1 MATTRII
8 SMHVSHGKT
17 IADCLTD
24 RIDYSKNPDKT
35 QGGELISAYECDP
48 KTADAE
54 FLYSKRQYQ
63 TVTGR
68 EQRHDVIA
76 YQVRQSFKPGEI
88 TPEEANRV
96 GYEFAERFLKGRHAF
111 FVATHTDKKHIHN
124 HIIWNSTTLDCK
136 HKFRDFLGSG
146 RAVARLSDAICTEH
160 RLSVIAAPKRGK
172 NHYGRWLGNN
182 AKPSHREL
190 LCGLIDAALLQKP
203 DSFETL
209 LKLLAEAGCEV
220 RRRGNTLSLRH
231 PDRKGFI
238 RLSSIDGYTE
248 DELRAVLAGE
258 KEHTPRKKRT
268 RAAQKKNTLLIDI
281 EAKLQAG
288 KGGGYERW
296 AKVFNVK
303 QMAQTYNYLREHGL
317 LDYGELE
324 EKASAATEQFHALS
338 AQIKAAETRMAEIA
352 VLKTHIINY
361 AKTREVYAGYRK
373 AGYSKKYLA
382 EHESDILLHK
392 AAKKAFDELGVKKLP
407 SVKSLQEE
415 YATLLTEK
423 KTAYAAY
430 RRSRDEM
437 RELLIHKQNVDR
449 MLGKDERS
457 EEKKQEHDRQ

>member
-1 MATTRII
+1 MATTRIMPLHI
-8 SMHVSHGKT
+8 GKGRNVGTAVSDILEYVKDAEKT
-17 IADCLTD
+17 DQGRLVTCFQC
-24 RIDYSKNPDKT
+24 NP
-35 QGGELISAYECDP
+35 EI
-48 KTADAE
+48 ADAE
-54 FLYSKRQYQ
+54 FCFSKRRYQ
-63 TVTGR
+63 TSTGR
-68 EQRHDVIA
+68 KQENDVIA
-76 YQVRQSFKPGEI
+76 YHVRQSFKPGEI
-88 TPEEANRV
+88 TPEEANRL
-96 GYEFAERFLKGRHAF
+96 GCEFAERFLKGNHAYI
-111 FVATHTDKKHIHN
+111 VCTHIDKKHIHN

-160 RLSVIAAPKRGK
+160 RLSVIADPKRGK
-172 NHYGRWLGNN
+172 NHYGKWLGNK

-203 DSFETL
+203 DSFDAL

-231 PDRKGFI
+231 PGKKGFV

-248 DELRAVLAGE
+248 DALRTVLAGK

-268 RAAQKKNTLLIDI
+268 QTTQKKNTLLIDI

-352 VLKTHIINY
+352 VLKTHIANY
-361 AKTREVYAGYRK
+361 AKTRDVYAGYRK

-392 AAKKAFDELGVKKLP
+392 AAKNAFDELGVKKLP
-407 SVKSLQEE
+407 TVKSLQEE
-415 YATLLTEK
+415 YAKLLAEK
-423 KTAYAAY
+423 KAAYAEY
-430 RRSRDEM
+430 RTARDEM
-437 RELLIHKQNVDR
+437 RELLLHKQNVDR
-449 MLGKDERS
+449 MLGKNERE
-457 EEKKQEHDRQ
+457 EEKKKEHDRQ

>member
-1 MATTRII
+1 MAATRLIALHI
-8 SMHVSHGKT
+8 NKGKT
-17 IADCLTD
+17 VAQCLADRT
-24 RIDYSKNPDKT
+24 DYSENAAKT
-35 QGGELISAYECDP
+35 EDGKYISAYACDA
-48 KTADAE
+48 KTCDEE
-54 FLYSKRQYQ
+54 FLLSKRQYEHI
-63 TVTGR
+63 TGR
-68 EQRHDVIA
+68 TQAHDVIA
-76 YQVRQSFKPGEI
+76 YQIRQSFKPGEI

-160 RLSVIAAPKRGK
+160 RLSVIADPKRGK
-172 NHYGRWLGNN
+172 NHYGKWLGDN
-182 AKPSHREL
+182 AKPTHREL

-203 DSFETL
+203 DSFDAL
-209 LKLLAEAGCEV
+209 LKLLRDSGCEV

-231 PDRKGFI
+231 PGKKGFV
-238 RLSSIDGYTE
+238 RLSSIDGYSE
-248 DELRAVLAGE
+248 DELRAVLAGK
-258 KEHTPRKKRT
+258 KEHTPRKKRSQT
-268 RAAQKKNTLLIDI
+268 AQRKNTLLIDI

-317 LDYGELE
+317 LDYAELE
-324 EKASAATEQFHALS
+324 EKAAAATEQFHALS

-361 AKTREVYAGYRK
+361 AKTRDVYAGYRK

-382 EHESDILLHK
+382 EHEGDILLHK

-407 SVKSLQEE
+407 TVRSLQEE
-415 YATLLTEK
+415 YAKLLAEK
-423 KTAYAAY
+423 KAAYAEY

-437 RELLIHKQNVDR
+437 RELLLHKQNVDR
-449 MLGKDERS
+449 MLGKNERE
-457 EEKKQEHDRQ
+457 EEKKKEHDRQ

>member
-63 TVTGR
+63 TITGR

-160 RLSVIAAPKRGK
+160 RLSVIADPKRGK
-172 NHYGRWLGNN
+172 NHYGKWLGDN
-182 AKPSHREL
+182 AKPTHNSL
-190 LCGLIDAALLQKP
+190 LHLYNYRKLKICTME
-203 DSFETL
+203 ET
-209 LKLLAEAGCEV
+209 E
-220 RRRGNTLSLRH
+220 
-231 PDRKGFI
+231 I
-238 RLSSIDGYTE
+238 
-248 DELRAVLAGE
+248 VLAGSILINRSAKGFQLCKEYSVKIVIPIESE
-258 KEHTPRKKRT
+258 KLPYVLDAGNH
-268 RAAQKKNTLLIDI
+268 IDCNYPHRYLNGKLCLETDTSI
-281 EAKLQAG
+281 RVRFVDGFSLEAWLEEFVEPYYFSYEFYQRYG
-288 KGGGYERW
+288 EFPFGERGHDWKGII
-296 AKVFNVK
+296 
-303 QMAQTYNYLREHGL
+303 QTYS
-317 LDYGELE
+317 DYFNEPDVVKTIRL
-324 EKASAATEQFHALS
+324 
-338 AQIKAAETRMAEIA
+338 MAFI
-352 VLKTHIINY
+352 
-361 AKTREVYAGYRK
+361 
-373 AGYSKKYLA
+373 SDKKYRG
-382 EHESDILLHK
+382 HILCPCGSGRRLRSCHGPFIMK
-392 AAKKAFDELGVKKLP
+392 YCVDNRLRKIVRDDYLL
-407 SVKSLQEE
+407 LQEMVR
-415 YATLLTEK
+415 K
-423 KTAYAAY
+423 N
-430 RRSRDEM
+430 D
-437 RELLIHKQNVDR
+437 KQ
-449 MLGKDERS
+449 
-457 EEKKQEHDRQ
+457 Q

>member
-8 SMHVSHGKT
+8 SMHVNQGKT
-17 IADCLTD
+17 LAGCLTD

-35 QGGELISAYECDP
+35 QGGELISAYQCDP

-54 FLYSKRQYQ
+54 FLFSKRQYK
-63 TVTGR
+63 TLTGR
-68 EQRHDVIA
+68 EQQSDVIA

-88 TPEEANRV
+88 TPEDANRV

-136 HKFRDFLGSG
+136 RKFRDFLGSG

-172 NHYGRWLGNN
+172 NHYGKWLGDNV
-182 AKPSHREL
+182 KPTHREL
-190 LCGLIDAALLQKP
+190 LCGMIDAALLQKP
-203 DSFETL
+203 DGFDAL

-220 RRRGNTLSLRH
+220 RRCGNTLSLRH
-231 PDRKGFI
+231 PDRKGFV
-238 RLSSIDGYTE
+238 RLSSIEGYTE
-248 DELRAVLAGE
+248 DALRAVLAGE
-258 KEHTPRKKRT
+258 KEHTTRKKRAQAT
-268 RAAQKKNTLLIDI
+268 RKKDALLIDI

-338 AQIKAAETRMAEIA
+338 AQIKAAETRMAEIV
-352 VLKTHIINY
+352 VLKTHIANY
-361 AKTREVYAGYRK
+361 AKTRNVYTAYRK
-373 AGYSKKYLA
+373 ASYSKKYLA
-382 EHESDILLHK
+382 EHEGAILLHK

-415 YATLLTEK
+415 YAKLLSEK
-423 KTAYAAY
+423 KAAYAKY

-437 RELLIHKQNVDR
+437 RELLLHKQNVDR
-449 MLGKDERS
+449 MLGKNERE
-457 EEKKQEHDRQ
+457 EEKKKEHDRQ

>member
-1 MATTRII
+1 MATTRIMPLHI
-8 SMHVSHGKT
+8 GKGRSVGTAVSDILEYVKDTEKT
-17 IADCLTD
+17 DQGRLVTCFQC
-24 RIDYSKNPDKT
+24 NP
-35 QGGELISAYECDP
+35 EI
-48 KTADAE
+48 ADAE
-54 FLYSKRQYQ
+54 FCFSKRRYQ
-63 TVTGR
+63 TSTGR
-68 EQRHDVIA
+68 KQENDVIA
-76 YQVRQSFKPGEI
+76 YHVRQSFKPGEI
-88 TPEEANRV
+88 TPEEANRL
-96 GYEFAERFLKGRHAF
+96 GCEFAARFLKGNHAYI
-111 FVATHTDKKHIHN
+111 VCTHIDKKHIHN

-160 RLSVIAAPKRGK
+160 RLSVIADPKRGK
-172 NHYGRWLGNN
+172 NHYGKWLGDN

-190 LCGLIDAALLQKP
+190 LCGLIDAALLQEP
-203 DSFETL
+203 DAFDAL

-238 RLSSIDGYTE
+238 RLSSVEGYTE
-248 DELRAVLAGE
+248 DALRAVLAGE
-258 KEHTPRKKRT
+258 KEHTPRRKRAQATRKKD
-268 RAAQKKNTLLIDI
+268 ALLIDI

-317 LDYGELE
+317 LDYAELE
-324 EKASAATEQFHALS
+324 EKAAAATEQFHVLS

-352 VLKTHIINY
+352 VLKTHIANY
-361 AKTREVYAGYRK
+361 AKTRDVYAGYRK

-382 EHESDILLHK
+382 EHEGDILLHK
-392 AAKKAFDELGVKKLP
+392 AAKNAFDELGVKKLP

-415 YATLLTEK
+415 YAKLLAEK
-423 KTAYAAY
+423 KAAYAEY

-437 RELLIHKQNVDR
+437 RELLLHKQNVDR
-449 MLGKDERS
+449 MLGKNERE
-457 EEKKQEHDRQ
+457 EEKKKEHDRQ

>member
-1 MATTRII
+1 MAATRLIALHI
-8 SMHVSHGKT
+8 NKGKT
-17 IADCLTD
+17 VAQCLADRT
-24 RIDYSKNPDKT
+24 DYSENAAKT
-35 QGGELISAYECDP
+35 EDGKYISAYACDA
-48 KTADAE
+48 KTCDEE
-54 FLYSKRQYQ
+54 FLLSKRQYEHI
-63 TVTGR
+63 TGR
-68 EQRHDVIA
+68 TQAHDVIA
-76 YQVRQSFKPGEI
+76 YQIRQSFKPGEI

-172 NHYGRWLGNN
+172 NHYGKWLGNN

-203 DSFETL
+203 DSFDTL
-209 LKLLAEAGCEV
+209 LKLLRDAGCEV

-231 PDRKGFI
+231 PDKKGFV

-248 DELRAVLAGE
+248 DALRAVLAGE

-268 RAAQKKNTLLIDI
+268 QATRKKNTLLIDI

-361 AKTREVYAGYRK
+361 AKTRDVYAGYRK

-392 AAKKAFDELGVKKLP
+392 AAKNAFDELGVKKLP
-407 SVKSLQEE
+407 TVKSLQEE
-415 YATLLTEK
+415 YVKLLAEK
-423 KTAYAAY
+423 KAAYAEY
-430 RRSRDEM
+430 RTARDEM
-437 RELLIHKQNVDR
+437 RELLLHKQNVDK

-457 EEKKQEHDRQ
+457 EERKQEHDRQ

>member
-1 MATTRII
+1 MAYLKIFPI
-8 SMHVSHGKT
+8 KV
-17 IADCLTD
+17 TD
-24 RIDYSKNPDKT
+24 KKALDYITNPDKT
-35 QGGELISAYECDP
+35 DEKLLVSSFGCSPE
-48 KTADAE
+48 TADLE
-54 FLYSKRQYQ
+54 FSM
-63 TVTGR
+63 TR
-68 EQRHDVIA
+68 EMAKKNGMDKSDNLAFHLI
-76 YQVRQSFKPGEI
+76 QSFKPGEVDA
-88 TPEEANRV
+88 ENAHRL
-96 GYEFAERFLKGRHAF
+96 GQQFADEVLKGKYEY
-111 FVATHTDKKHIHN
+111 VISTHVDKNHIHN

-160 RLSVIAAPKRGK
+160 RLSVIADPKRGK
-172 NHYGRWLGNN
+172 NHYGKWLGDN
-182 AKPSHREL
+182 AKPTHREL

-203 DSFETL
+203 DGFDAL
-209 LKLLAEAGCEV
+209 LKLLRDAGCEV

-231 PDRKGFI
+231 PGKKGFV

-248 DELRAVLAGE
+248 DELCAVLAGE

-268 RAAQKKNTLLIDI
+268 QTTRKKDALLIDI

-338 AQIKAAETRMAEIA
+338 AQIKAAEMRMAEIA

-361 AKTREVYAGYRK
+361 AKTRDVYAGYRK

-392 AAKKAFDELGVKKLP
+392 AAKNAFDELGVKKLP
-407 SVKSLQEE
+407 TVKSLQEE
-415 YATLLTEK
+415 YARLLSEKKAAYPEYRKAKQEMQELLTVQANVAKILGAEPREAEHEK
-423 KTAYAAY
+423 
-430 RRSRDEM
+430 EQ
-437 RELLIHKQNVDR
+437 KQR
-449 MLGKDERS
+449 
-457 EEKKQEHDRQ
+457 

>member
-1 MATTRII
+1 M
-8 SMHVSHGKT
+8 
-17 IADCLTD
+17 IAD
-24 RIDYSKNPDKT
+24 
-35 QGGELISAYECDP
+35 
-48 KTADAE
+48 
-54 FLYSKRQYQ
+54 
-63 TVTGR
+63 
-68 EQRHDVIA
+68 
-76 YQVRQSFKPGEI
+76 
-88 TPEEANRV
+88 
-96 GYEFAERFLKGRHAF
+96 
-111 FVATHTDKKHIHN
+111 
-124 HIIWNSTTLDCK
+124 
-136 HKFRDFLGSG
+136 
-146 RAVARLSDAICTEH
+146 
-160 RLSVIAAPKRGK
+160 PKRGK
-172 NHYGRWLGNN
+172 NHYGKWLGGN
-182 AKPSHREL
+182 AKPTHREL

-203 DSFETL
+203 DGFDAL
-209 LKLLAEAGCEV
+209 LKLLRDSGCEV

-231 PDRKGFI
+231 PGKKGFV

-248 DELRAVLAGE
+248 DALCAVLAGK
-258 KEHTPRKKRT
+258 KEHTPRKKRSQT
-268 RAAQKKNTLLIDI
+268 AQRKNTLLIDI

-317 LDYGELE
+317 LDYAELE
-324 EKASAATEQFHALS
+324 EKAAAATEQFHALS

-361 AKTREVYAGYRK
+361 AKTRDVYAGYRK

-382 EHESDILLHK
+382 EHEGDILLHK
-392 AAKKAFDELGVKKLP
+392 AAKNAFDELGVKKLP

-415 YATLLTEK
+415 YAKLLTEK

-437 RELLIHKQNVDR
+437 RELLLHKQNVDR

>member
-24 RIDYSKNPDKT
+24 RIDYSKNPEKT

-63 TVTGR
+63 TITGR

-160 RLSVIAAPKRGK
+160 RLSVIADPKRGK
-172 NHYGRWLGNN
+172 NHYGKWLGNK

-203 DSFETL
+203 DGFDAL
-209 LKLLAEAGCEV
+209 LKLLRDSGCEV

-231 PDRKGFI
+231 PGKKGFV

-248 DELRAVLAGE
+248 DALCAVLAGK
-258 KEHTPRKKRT
+258 KEHTPRKKRSQT
-268 RAAQKKNTLLIDI
+268 AQRKDTLLIDI

-288 KGGGYERW
+288 KGVGYERW

-317 LDYGELE
+317 LDYGELV

-352 VLKTHIINY
+352 VLRGHIVNF
-361 AKTREVYAGYRK
+361 AKTKKTFDAYKASGYT
-373 AGYSKKYLA
+373 KKFLA
-382 EHESDILLHK
+382 EHEAEILLHRS
-392 AAKKAFDELGVKKLP
+392 AKRAFQELNVKKLP
-407 SVKSLQEE
+407 TVKSLQEE
-415 YATLLTEK
+415 YAKLLAEKKAAYPDYRKAKQEMQELLTVQANVAKILGAEPREAEHEK
-423 KTAYAAY
+423 
-430 RRSRDEM
+430 EQ
-437 RELLIHKQNVDR
+437 KQR
-449 MLGKDERS
+449 
-457 EEKKQEHDRQ
+457 